1 MGRIQDVIN
10 ITFFMEGSHIIL
22 VLSGILLCAVM
33 FIPISVLIVCA
44 SKFVW
49 NSGSKE
55 NLPFEINVSASQKH
69 FGELTLNKLF

>member
-44 SKFVW
+44 SKFV
-49 NSGSKE
+49 
-55 NLPFEINVSASQKH
+55 
-69 FGELTLNKLF
+69 